1 MGTYASS
8 IRCQSHDLLVRVYEA
23 QSSSRIAY
31 RHVTEG
37 IRAQSSQPSPQLAG
51 RPLTII
57 TDNIM
62 HPLRALAAALAL
74 TYSAMAQSCYSN
86 QGTCKYTSACKAPA
100 YYPKPGYCP
109 GPADYQCCIPT
120 GCVVCKADE
129 ERDLEARKPCC

>member
-31 RHVTEG
+31 RHVTE
-37 IRAQSSQPSPQLAG
+37 
-51 RPLTII
+51 
-57 TDNIM
+57 
-62 HPLRALAAALAL
+62 ALAL